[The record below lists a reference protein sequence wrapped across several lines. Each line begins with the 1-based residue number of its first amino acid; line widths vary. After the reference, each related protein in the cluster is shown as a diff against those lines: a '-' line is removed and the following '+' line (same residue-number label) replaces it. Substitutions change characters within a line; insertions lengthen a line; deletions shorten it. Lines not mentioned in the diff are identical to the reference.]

1 MKCTH
6 ENSYLNLDLICVKI
20 NHNWCNF
27 NSCWLRGTKLC
38 LSHDLG
44 SHSICSLVAHPL
56 VFLYN
61 KKKGRK
67 SLQWVLKQLHH
78 NLLALLCRHCVAMK
92 YKQSGPRY

>member
-6 ENSYLNLDLICVKI
+6 ATSYLNLDLICVKI

-61 KKKGRK
+61 KKKKEESPYSGCLN
-67 SLQWVLKQLHH
+67 SCIITSWLYFVATVLQ
-78 NLLALLCRHCVAMK
+78 
-92 YKQSGPRY
+92 